1 MSFAATLGLV
11 VLVQI
16 GLPRLCAT
24 PDSSMVAK
32 VALWGGREL
41 VMLLLASLVAG
52 FATTPYAAFHFH
64 RIAPYGVLA
73 NLGAMPV
80 VSALVMPAGMFGLAA
95 MPFGFDGVFWWLM
108 GIGIDW
114 MIVVAR
120 WVADLPGAIGHMAA
134 FGIGPLILASL
145 GMILIGVLRT
155 PLRWSGA
162 VMLVL
167 AATWAVSATRPD
179 ILISGGGRSVAV
191 RGRDGHL
198 HLMQIAKDI
207 FLVKEWLAADADPRS
222 ASDPSLTDGVSCDET
237 GCVVPMADGALVAQA
252 LQPEALADDCARA
265 MLIVTTRQAPQPC
278 AAAVID
284 RARLHPQG
292 ALALTRKANE
302 FSVDAVRSK
311 GLDRP
316 WSPATSKRNRERR
329 RSRRAAVGSASAG
342 CNAIRDRLAGGGLSA
357 ASGRHARAVRFTTRR
372 AKRSPEVRMHLN
384 EIPPRRRSRRH
395 SCRRAVLPA

>member
-24 PDSSMVAK
+24 PDSSMAAK

-80 VSALVMPAGMFGLAA
+80 VSVLVMPAGMFGLAA

-145 GMILIGVLRT
+145 GMILIAVLRT

-167 AATWAVSATRPD
+167 AAAWAVSATRPD

-316 WSPATSKRNRERR
+316 WSPAIPSEIENDAALVARP
-329 RSRRAAVGSASAG
+329 SAPRAQDATPSETDLQAE
-342 CNAIRDRLAGGGLSA
+342 D
-357 ASGRHARAVRFTTRR
+357 
-372 AKRSPEVRMHLN
+372 
-384 EIPPRRRSRRH
+384 
-395 SCRRAVLPA
+395 